1 MKPLTLEQVFER
13 IDKSL
18 FDGVELHE
26 SGLDDVWVE
35 LSRKDNFLAELSGE
49 GDIKIY
55 LFDENKHIPQL
66 LEIQRCQRLLLVGEE
81 E

>member
-18 FDGVELHE
+18 FDEVELHE
-26 SGLDDVWVE
+26 NRLDEGWVE
-35 LSRKDNFLAELSGE
+35 LSRKDNFLAEMDNE
-49 GDIKIY
+49 GDIHIY

-66 LEIQRCQRLLLVGEE
+66 LEIQKAQRELLVGEE